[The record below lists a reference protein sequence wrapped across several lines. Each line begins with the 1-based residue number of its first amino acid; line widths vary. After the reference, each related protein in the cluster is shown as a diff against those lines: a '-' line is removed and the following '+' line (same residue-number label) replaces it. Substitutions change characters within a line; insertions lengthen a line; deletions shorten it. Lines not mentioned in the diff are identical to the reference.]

1 MTGVHGLLGRAA
13 IASGAT
19 VALLVFGALRGN
31 VTMVAVAAALF
42 VLIAVVAG
50 AWLNR
55 AFWQLDA
62 AHVTDSALPIAARR
76 NARLQALTYGWGG
89 ASILAGYYL
98 TPLFWHHAWQY
109 GGAMVLIA
117 GGLYLYSVAL
127 GNPANPLRGRRWLA
141 TAERLA
147 LLQGIAAITGAVYVV
162 VSGKLL
168 LGKAD
173 WVGNIVFVSGGLAIA
188 VLSML
193 AAITQRRLAR
203 RGGMSARVSAPSGN
217 RSTGA

>member
-1 MTGVHGLLGRAA
+1 MTGVRGLLGRTA
-13 IASGAT
+13 IASGAI
-19 VALLVFGALRGN
+19 VALVVFGALREE
-31 VTMVAVAAALF
+31 VTVVAAAAALF
-42 VLIAVVAG
+42 TLITVAAG
-50 AWLNR
+50 FWLNR
-55 AFWQLDA
+55 AFWRLDA

-76 NARLQALTYGWGG
+76 NARLQSLVYGWGG

-117 GGLYLYSVAL
+117 VGLYLYSVAL
-127 GNPANPLRGRRWLA
+127 GNPANPLRARRWLA

-147 LLQGIAAITGAVYVV
+147 LLQGIAAFTGAVYVV

-173 WVGNIVFVSGGLAIA
+173 WVGNIVFVSGGLTIA
-188 VLSML
+188 VLSLL
-193 AAITQRRLAR
+193 AAITQRRLVRHGAV
-203 RGGMSARVSAPSGN
+203 SARVSGPFGS
-217 RSTGA
+217 RSNGA

>member
-19 VALLVFGALRGN
+19 VALLVFGALLGN

-42 VLIAVVAG
+42 VLIAVLAG

-193 AAITQRRLAR
+193 AAITQRRLAQ
-203 RGGMSARVSAPSGN
+203 RGVMPSRVSAPSGN

>member
-42 VLIAVVAG
+42 VLIAVMAG

-193 AAITQRRLAR
+193 AAITQRRLAQ
-203 RGGMSARVSAPSGN
+203 RGTMSARVSAPSGN